1 MFLSQWLTEC
11 LCQVSD
17 LNNRI
22 WIFLRWHKK
31 APLNSY
37 KHFLPFRCKHY
48 LINYPVWNK
57 VLAKY
62 TKKVNQ
68 LSSLQK
74 TDNHQQQAEVTW
86 KWRILSTTLHCEL
99 ICSSTSTVQI
109 VWDLLCFQQTMFY
122 QASPTS
128 PQVWPT
134 SPAQFETCPIP
145 KCILGCNLTSCK
157 GTKTIRGSLR
167 LSVGR
172 RIGKRLCLCLF
183 PRADIP

>member
-31 APLNSY
+31 APLISY

-48 LINYPVWNK
+48 LINCPTWNK
-57 VLAKY
+57 VL
-62 TKKVNQ
+62 TKCTDRVDQ
-68 LSSLQK
+68 LSSLHNSRQPPATGRSDTEMENSIYHPPLQTHLFFYK
-74 TDNHQQQAEVTW
+74 HGTKCLRFTVFPADHVLSSKSNPFLSVTN
-86 KWRILSTTLHCEL
+86 LS
-99 ICSSTSTVQI
+99 
-109 VWDLLCFQQTMFY
+109 
-122 QASPTS
+122 
-128 PQVWPT
+128 
-134 SPAQFETCPIP
+134 AQSETCPIP

-157 GTKTIRGSLR
+157 GTKTIRDRLR

-172 RIGKRLCLCLF
+172 RIGKRLCLCPF
-183 PRADIP
+183 PHADIP